1 MDHIDG
7 KSLCGFDHLTHRNT
21 MNTNIII
28 ALSIFLAM
36 VAGTLLG
43 WYIRKMIERQEKMEK
58 QIAELNE
65 IANRRKL
72 PYPAQAGLEDAIAIV
87 IDVINNDEAAD
98 AYRQTRINQL
108 IDRLKQVRS
117 NPQGYDINQPD
128 LQNTKNA
135 KRN

>member
-1 MDHIDG
+1 
-7 KSLCGFDHLTHRNT
+7 